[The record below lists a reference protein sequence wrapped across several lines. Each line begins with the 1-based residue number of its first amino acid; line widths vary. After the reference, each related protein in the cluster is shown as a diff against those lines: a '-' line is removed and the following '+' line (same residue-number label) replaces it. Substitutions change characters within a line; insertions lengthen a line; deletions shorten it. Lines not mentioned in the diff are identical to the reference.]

1 MAADGQ
7 PVLEEDLARLMIY
20 PQKTRR
26 WLLALTRCPLDT
38 MPFSFNDSCLRQSD
52 VPDVH
57 SKFGRET
64 REEAKFG
71 GRLVYRVIHAR
82 YVACRCLKTS

>member
-7 PVLEEDLARLMIY
+7 PVLEEDLARFMIY
-20 PQKTRR
+20 PQKTRS
-26 WLLALTRCPLDT
+26 WLLAFTRCPPDN
-38 MPFSFNDSCLRQSD
+38 MPLNFNDSCLRQSE
-52 VPDVH
+52 VPDLH

-71 GRLVYRVIHAR
+71 GRLFFRGIHTAEGAILRVAI
-82 YVACRCLKTS
+82 C